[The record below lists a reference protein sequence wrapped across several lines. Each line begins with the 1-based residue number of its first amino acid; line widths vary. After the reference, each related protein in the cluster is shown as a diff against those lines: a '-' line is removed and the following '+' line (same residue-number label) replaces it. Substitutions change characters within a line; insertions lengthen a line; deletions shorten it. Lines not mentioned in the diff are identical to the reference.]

1 MKPFK
6 PYTLPIKNINFE
18 RLIKFV
24 AEANKKLSMYNGI
37 LQVMINPNILL
48 APLTTKEA
56 VLSSKIE
63 GTQVSFTELLQYE
76 AEEKNI
82 KNININDVNE
92 VLNYKKAMLE
102 AENMFKER
110 PFIHLNMIKNLHNI
124 LLSGVRGNNKARG
137 EFRKIQVYIGN
148 KGCNIE
154 NATYIPPEAQNILPA
169 LDNLEKYIN
178 NEEQETLISCAIMH
192 AQFEMIHP
200 FLDGNGRMGRMLIP
214 LFLYQKDCICKP
226 VFYMSE
232 YFESNRQEYYIKL
245 NNISSN
251 GNWDDWIEFFLKAIV
266 EQSNRNINKSK
277 EIIDLYNN
285 LKKEFINTTHSD
297 FAIEVLDNLFKKPII
312 SSSELAKN
320 SNINVYRTANS
331 IFNKLLNANLISIN
345 KETKGN
351 KSAIYCLD
359 KLVEIVDGKVDL

>member
-1 MKPFK
+1 MKPFI

-24 AEANKKLSMYNGI
+24 AEANKRLSMYNGI

-76 AEEKNI
+76 AEEKKI
-82 KNININDVNE
+82 KNINIDDVNE
-92 VLNYKKAMLE
+92 ILNYRKAMLE

-124 LLSGVRGNNKARG
+124 LLSGVRGNNKAKG
-137 EFRKIQVYIGN
+137 EFRKIQVYIGS

-154 NATYIPPEAQNILPA
+154 NATYIPPEAQNVLPA
-169 LDNLEKYIN
+169 LDNWEKYIN
-178 NEEQETLISCAIMH
+178 SEEQETLISCAIMH
-192 AQFEMIHP
+192 AQFEMVHP

-214 LFLYQKDCICKP
+214 LFLYQKDCICRP

-232 YFESNRQEYYIKL
+232 YFESNRQEYYIRL

-251 GNWDDWIEFFLKAIV
+251 GDWDDWIEFFLKAIV
-266 EQSNRNINKSK
+266 EQSNKNINKSK
-277 EIIDLYNN
+277 EIIELYNN
-285 LKKEFINTTHSD
+285 LKKEFINVTHSD
-297 FAIEVLDNLFKKPII
+297 FAIDILDNLFKKPII
-312 SSSELAKN
+312 SSTELAKN

-331 IFNKLLNANLISIN
+331 IFNKLLSANLISIK
-345 KETKGN
+345 KEMKGN

-359 KLVEIVDGKVDL
+359 KLVEIVDGEIDL